1 MTIKMVQT
9 TVKWWQKAVIY
20 QIYPKS
26 FKDTNADGIGDLR
39 GIIEKLDYLQKLGVD
54 AVWLCPINSSPMCD
68 NGYDISD
75 YYTIE
80 PSFGTNEDMYEL
92 IEEAK
97 KRNIKIIMDLVVN
110 HCSDQHA
117 WFQKALKDPEGK
129 YGQYFYFRKGI
140 DGKLPNNWR
149 SIFGGSV
156 WEKVEGTDYYYLHIF
171 TKQQPDLNWENPS
184 LREEVYKI
192 INFWL
197 EKGIGGFRLDAITYL
212 KKEPGLP
219 SFEADAKDGMV
230 SAMYGSLNRP
240 GIHAFLQEMKDKTYG
255 RYDAFT
261 VGEVAGAEG
270 EEALPFISLE
280 NGFFSSIFDISHVQL
295 DTVGPNYFWCSHRTW
310 DANELREAL
319 YEAQMAIQPQGWY
332 ANSIE
337 THDAPRSIDYY
348 LPQEGR
354 NYYGASMLAM
364 LYFYLRGTP
373 FIYQGQEIG
382 MRNFPFASIEEYD
395 DCSSKNQ
402 YAFSLEQGYSEE
414 EALHFVHLRSRDNT
428 RYPISWDASEKAGF
442 TDGKPWL
449 PIHPNHTS
457 LNVAVQENDPYSLL
471 SFYKK
476 LIAIKKEARYETV
489 WAEGEF
495 VPVLK
500 EYPMLVA
507 YERRTKE
514 QRFTILCNYQNEP
527 CTILMKDKEPDL
539 LLNNYNTLQKDGN
552 KWQLQPYQALLFDG
566 EV

>member
-1 MTIKMVQT
+1 MVQT

-39 GIIEKLDYLQKLGVD
+39 GIIEKLDYLQELGVD

-92 IEEAK
+92 IEKAK

-110 HCSDQHA
+110 HCSDQHE

-171 TKQQPDLNWENPS
+171 TKQQPDLNWENPA

-192 INFWL
+192 MNFWL

-280 NGFFSSIFDISHVQL
+280 NGFFSSIFDISHIQL

-310 DANELREAL
+310 DAHELREAL
-319 YEAQMAIQPQGWY
+319 YEAQLAIQPQGWY

-348 LPQEGR
+348 LPEEGR

-428 RYPISWDASEKAGF
+428 RYPISWDDSEKAGF

-449 PIHPNHTS
+449 PIHPNHTL
-457 LNVAVQENDPYSLL
+457 LNVAAQESDPQSLL

-476 LIAIKKEARYETV
+476 LIAIKKEVRYETV

-514 QRFTILCNYQNEP
+514 KRITILCNYQNES
-527 CTILMKDKEPDL
+527 CTISIKDKEPVL

-552 KWQLQPYQALLFDG
+552 KWQLQPYQALLLDG

>member
-1 MTIKMVQT
+1 MAIKMEQT

-476 LIAIKKEARYETV
+476 LIAIKKEACYETV

-552 KWQLQPYQALLFDG
+552 KWQLQPYQALLLDG